1 MSVDY
6 TTRLCYGM
14 VVPVEIA
21 EKIRDRANE
30 FFSKNY
36 KAYEIFY
43 DEYFLDLNS
52 WGNGREGSF
61 LGFCTYLGEDC
72 EEILLDDLLKKEIYT
87 PDDMVEFQKLYQL
100 FHLNDFIQWK
110 PRRSIITFIS

>member
-1 MSVDY
+1 MSVEY
-6 TTRLCYGM
+6 STKLCYGM
-14 VVPVEIA
+14 VLPFEIA
-21 EKIRDRANE
+21 EKVRDRANE

-43 DEYFLDLNS
+43 DDYFSDLNS
-52 WGNGREGSF
+52 LGYGEEGSF
-61 LGFCTYLGEDC
+61 LGFTAYLGEDC
-72 EEILLDDLLKKEIYT
+72 EEILINDLLKKEIYT
-87 PDDMVEFQKLYQL
+87 PDDMVEFQELYEL